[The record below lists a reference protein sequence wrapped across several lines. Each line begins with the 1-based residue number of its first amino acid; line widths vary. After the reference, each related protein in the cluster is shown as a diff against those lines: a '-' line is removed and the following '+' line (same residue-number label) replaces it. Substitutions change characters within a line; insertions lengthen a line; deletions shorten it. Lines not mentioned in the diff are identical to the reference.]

1 VAKSKSWFKKYGIR
15 PTPKPSKGF
24 RFLGSCPV
32 GTLFTVPSVNLEGLL
47 LSPSVGSCRVVLK
60 NRPKLTKMGEFVGRE
75 DRKTT
80 IASETQVVVNG
91 QANNSHLKRKRKAKG
106 NKKDSI
112 SARKD
117 DRLLRMARK
126 EKTKRRRRKVS
137 KLRKT
142 IGGKKSLL

>member
-1 VAKSKSWFKKYGIR
+1 MAKSKSWFKKYGIH

-24 RFLGSCPV
+24 KFLGSCPV
-32 GTLFTVPSVNLEGLL
+32 GTLFTVPSVNLEGVL
-47 LSPSVGSCRVVLK
+47 LSPSVGSCQVILK
-60 NRPKLTKMGEFVGRE
+60 NRPKVTKMGELIGRE
-75 DRKTT
+75 DKKTT

-91 QANNSHLKRKRKAKG
+91 KANNSYLKRKRKARSDR
-106 NKKDSI
+106 KDSI

-126 EKTKRRRRKVS
+126 EKTKQRRRRKVS

-142 IGGKKSLL
+142 LGGK

>member
-1 VAKSKSWFKKYGIR
+1 VAKSKSWFKKYGIH

-24 RFLGSCPV
+24 KFLGSCPV
-32 GTLFTVPSVNLEGLL
+32 GTLFTVPSVNLEGVL
-47 LSPSVGSCRVVLK
+47 LSPSVGSCQVILK
-60 NRPKLTKMGEFVGRE
+60 NRPKVTKMGELIGRE
-75 DRKTT
+75 DKKTT

-91 QANNSHLKRKRKAKG
+91 KANNSYLKRKRKARSDR
-106 NKKDSI
+106 KDSI

-126 EKTKRRRRKVS
+126 EKTKQRRRRKVS

-142 IGGKKSLL
+142 LGGK

>member
-1 VAKSKSWFKKYGIR
+1 LDVAKSKTWFKKYGIH

-24 RFLGSCPV
+24 KFLGSCPV
-32 GTLFTVPSVNLEGLL
+32 GTLFTVPSVNLEGVL
-47 LSPSVGSCRVVLK
+47 LSPSVGSCQVILK
-60 NRPKLTKMGEFVGRE
+60 NRPKVTKMGELIGRE
-75 DRKTT
+75 DKKTT

-91 QANNSHLKRKRKAKG
+91 KANNSYLKRKRKARSDR
-106 NKKDSI
+106 KDSI

-126 EKTKRRRRKVS
+126 EKTKQRRRRKVS

-142 IGGKKSLL
+142 LGGK

>member
-1 VAKSKSWFKKYGIR
+1 MAKSKSWFKKYGIQ

-24 RFLGSCPV
+24 KFLGSCPV
-32 GTLFTVPSVNLEGLL
+32 GTLFTVPSVNLEGVL
-47 LSPSVGSCRVVLK
+47 LSPSVGSCQVILK
-60 NRPKLTKMGEFVGRE
+60 NRPKVTKMGELIGRE
-75 DRKTT
+75 DKKTT

-91 QANNSHLKRKRKAKG
+91 KANNSYLKRKRKARSDR
-106 NKKDSI
+106 KDSI

-126 EKTKRRRRKVS
+126 EKTKQRRRRKVS

-142 IGGKKSLL
+142 LGGK

>member
-1 VAKSKSWFKKYGIR
+1 MAKSKTWFKKYGIH

-24 RFLGSCPV
+24 KFLGSCPV
-32 GTLFTVPSVNLEGLL
+32 GTLFTVPSVNLEGVL
-47 LSPSVGSCRVVLK
+47 LSPSVGSCQVILK
-60 NRPKLTKMGEFVGRE
+60 NRPKVTKMGELIGRE
-75 DRKTT
+75 DKKTT

-91 QANNSHLKRKRKAKG
+91 KANNSYLKRKRKARSDR
-106 NKKDSI
+106 KDSI

-126 EKTKRRRRKVS
+126 EKTKQRRRRKVS

-142 IGGKKSLL
+142 LGGK

>member
-1 VAKSKSWFKKYGIR
+1 MAKSKSWFKKYGIH

-24 RFLGSCPV
+24 KFLGSCPV
-32 GTLFTVPSVNLEGLL
+32 GTLFTVPSVNLEGVL
-47 LSPSVGSCRVVLK
+47 LSPSVGSCQVILK
-60 NRPKLTKMGEFVGRE
+60 NRPKVTKMGELIGRE
-75 DRKTT
+75 DKKTT

-91 QANNSHLKRKRKAKG
+91 KANNSYLKLKRKARSDR
-106 NKKDSI
+106 KDSS

-126 EKTKRRRRKVS
+126 EKTKQRRRRKVS

-142 IGGKKSLL
+142 LGGK